1 MEKKHSSAVE
11 ILTATSLLASSIT
24 GCQNTDAIAQSKFED
39 IQKEPPV
46 TETVTVN
53 DERFTPPILESTLPN
68 LHSPTEIPQSIPEQQ
83 QYIEQEIKQFNYEIL
98 NIGDWS
104 QYEIEKVEA
113 KEPGYG
119 IEILDQTSMYMI
131 PLRKDNFVDERRE
144 MKEILVPPG
153 HSFEIAEVRSI
164 TGPNG
169 EKIRLGLIANTYG
182 ANFVSAVLL
191 GATDENGTKVEFT
204 RDKESTSR
212 VVSYIVT
219 EDSIYPNK
227 VINTLI
233 ALRNMSEF
241 QDVNGPFK
249 SGLEYSYIDMIGLK
263 APNKKNEYE
272 YGLTSSKSR
281 VKGGGVCAMATGIS
295 TLVHIQNGTSYEV
308 IEQWVH
314 PVRYAQGP
322 FSPSEYLVDA
332 TVDYNE
338 NTTYDLR
345 WIQGEDK
352 YLHIKTFAIPSDLP
366 YSKTERDGVGGLSDV
381 FLVVSLSFENTP
393 PPQGQT
399 AILQKELENYRDF
412 RSSQHQQNLNPNQM
426 NVNVLGHQLDAKM
439 QQSVDLIYNVE
450 DLRLFSSRIE
460 QSTTFKNLLELQE
473 SVNNYS
479 EGNGQSIYEYLRQSD
494 WYNGFVTDENK
505 GQIDR
510 ILMLSTTARVP
521 GQPLQCVGFV
531 MMTSLL
537 YPDLQIP
544 YVGGSGV
551 ASARELIPDEIIKNK
566 YTEIRTF
573 YTNYGTL
580 LLVGQNI
587 GIDNYNPGDLFVR
600 VDGAPMASTGKPTGH
615 VGLILDKV
623 KDERGNTVLLVADS
637 NRHNDGRIKI
647 FVVKEGDM
655 DEVFGHGQRYI
666 LRYINRTR

>member
-1 MEKKHSSAVE
+1 
-11 ILTATSLLASSIT
+11 
-24 GCQNTDAIAQSKFED
+24 
-39 IQKEPPV
+39 
-46 TETVTVN
+46 
-53 DERFTPPILESTLPN
+53 
-68 LHSPTEIPQSIPEQQ
+68 
-83 QYIEQEIKQFNYEIL
+83 
-98 NIGDWS
+98 
-104 QYEIEKVEA
+104 
-113 KEPGYG
+113 
-119 IEILDQTSMYMI
+119 
-131 PLRKDNFVDERRE
+131 
-144 MKEILVPPG
+144 
-153 HSFEIAEVRSI
+153 
-164 TGPNG
+164 
-169 EKIRLGLIANTYG
+169 
-182 ANFVSAVLL
+182 
-191 GATDENGTKVEFT
+191 
-204 RDKESTSR
+204 
-212 VVSYIVT
+212 
-219 EDSIYPNK
+219 
-227 VINTLI
+227 
-233 ALRNMSEF
+233 
-241 QDVNGPFK
+241 
-249 SGLEYSYIDMIGLK
+249 
-263 APNKKNEYE
+263 
-272 YGLTSSKSR
+272 
-281 VKGGGVCAMATGIS
+281 
-295 TLVHIQNGTSYEV
+295 
-308 IEQWVH
+308 
-314 PVRYAQGP
+314 
-322 FSPSEYLVDA
+322 
-332 TVDYNE
+332 
-338 NTTYDLR
+338 
-345 WIQGEDK
+345 
-352 YLHIKTFAIPSDLP
+352 
-366 YSKTERDGVGGLSDV
+366 
-381 FLVVSLSFENTP
+381 
-393 PPQGQT
+393 
-399 AILQKELENYRDF
+399 
-412 RSSQHQQNLNPNQM
+412 M

-439 QQSVDLIYNVE
+439 QQSIDLIYNVE

-647 FVVKEGDM
+647 FVVKEEDM